1 MSWVDVARRA
11 VLPAWNRLGLGA
23 LLIAVALAPAA
34 SNADQA
40 ALREFTG
47 ACYCRA
53 HRELLCTANLTARE
67 CDRRSKE
74 ALCDEWFWKER
85 LPCWN
90 WGYGG

>member
-1 MSWVDVARRA
+1 MSPPPAASPRR
-11 VLPAWNRLGLGA
+11 RLGLA
-23 LLIAVALAPAA
+23 VLLLMTALAPGG
-34 SNADQA
+34 SRADETTSRE
-40 ALREFTG
+40 LRG

-67 CDRRSKE
+67 CDLRSKE
-74 ALCDEWFWKER
+74 ALCDDWFWKER